1 MITIQKIEMMLDEMD
16 NQLMEANKK
25 GIPYTVEEEFPL
37 KWLGRTKE
45 DTLFYPPK
53 KKYPN
58 GYLPKIQYWQGKC
71 SQYLNEGD
79 VSNYYLAL
87 SKVKYFQR
95 KNETL

>member
-1 MITIQKIEMMLDEMD
+1 MLDKMD
-16 NQLMEANKK
+16 NELMEANKK
-25 GIPYTVEEEFPL
+25 GIPYIVEE
-37 KWLGRTKE
+37 
-45 DTLFYPPK
+45 

-79 VSNYYLAL
+79 VSNYYVAL

-95 KNETL
+95 KNEMV